1 MKSNSRLRPRG
12 SISPRA
18 LHPACSSQCTVCHLV
33 IPSVGRSVL
42 RSARRSHW
50 RWFTGFSHRCK
61 TRSPRPNAPPRD
73 RALDLGPRPVRRGG
87 CPHVD
92 FALVPGSTA
101 PPREV
106 GRSPLPT
113 RPADPTGSTATSLAT
128 AIGATAGDNHVRR
141 PSASWWQLEGAHCL
155 LLAPDLRCVACR
167 VVCMSACPWPRP
179 PPSDPTATPRQ
190 PNRTYRLWEAV
201 GAVGGGSWPF

>member
-18 LHPACSSQCTVCHLV
+18 LHPACSSQCTVCHLG

-61 TRSPRPNAPPRD
+61 TRSPRPTAPPGRGHWTWD
-73 RALDLGPRPVRRGG
+73 RGPFGAG
-87 CPHVD
+87 T
-92 FALVPGSTA
+92 VPSWIMPWSRAQSTA
-101 PPREV
+101 PSREV

-167 VVCMSACPWPRP
+167 VVCVSACPWPRP

-190 PNRTYRLWEAV
+190 PNRSYHL
-201 GAVGGGSWPF
+201 

>member
-1 MKSNSRLRPRG
+1 MDLSRPGRFTQLVAASALFATWASRLSVAPCCDRPVDHIGVG
-12 SISPRA
+12 SQDSAIVVRRDRLAQQPPRERA
-18 LHPACSSQCTVCHLV
+18 L
-33 IPSVGRSVL
+33 G
-42 RSARRSHW
+42 
-50 RWFTGFSHRCK
+50 
-61 TRSPRPNAPPRD
+61 
-73 RALDLGPRPVRRGG
+73 LGLRPVRRGG

-92 FALVPGSTA
+92 FALVPGATA
-101 PPREV
+101 PSREV

-167 VVCMSACPWPRP
+167 VVCVSACPWPRP

-190 PNRTYRLWEAV
+190 PNRTYHLWEAV